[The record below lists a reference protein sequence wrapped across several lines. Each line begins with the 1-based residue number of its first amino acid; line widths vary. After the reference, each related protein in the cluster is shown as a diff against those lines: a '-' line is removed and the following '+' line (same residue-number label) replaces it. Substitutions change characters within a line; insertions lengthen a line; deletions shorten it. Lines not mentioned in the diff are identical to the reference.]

1 VEHLETENTKEKDK
15 ELIEKIRSK
24 FEEVEEL
31 IEGMKS
37 RLPEKIKK

>member
-1 VEHLETENTKEKDK
+1 MEHLEKENTQEKET

-24 FEEVEEL
+24 FKEVEEL

-37 RLPEKIKK
+37 RLPNKK